1 MGLKHVT
8 TVEQLADKKLLSTLM
23 ARAAEL
29 QAMPL
34 HEYPKPLQDLT
45 ICTLFFEPSTR
56 TRLSFETAIQNLGGH
71 LISVENA
78 GTSSSGV
85 KGETLEDTIKTINC
99 YADGIVIRHP
109 EVGSA
114 EEAAKVSDV
123 PIINA
128 GDGAGLHP
136 TQGLLDLYT
145 IQKSKGKI
153 DGLKVAMVGDL
164 LNSRCVHSLVELL
177 ALYKIEL
184 FLLAPPELKIPES
197 YLKLLK
203 KEGITYHEY
212 EKWEDVIGKVDM
224 LYMTRV
230 QKERFKFIED
240 YRAIKDSYILTLDLV
255 KQMKKDA
262 IIMSPLP
269 RVNEIEFSIDSDP
282 RAIYFQE
289 VRNGLYARMA
299 LLEHI
304 FAN

>member
-1 MGLKHVT
+1 VSLKHVT
-8 TVEQLADKKLLSTLM
+8 TVEQLADKKLLSRLM
-23 ARAAEL
+23 TRAAEL

-78 GTSSSGV
+78 GSSSSGV
-85 KGETLEDTIKTINC
+85 KGETLEDTIRTINC

-114 EEAAKVSDV
+114 EQAVKVSDV

-136 TQGLLDLYT
+136 TQGFLDLYT
-145 IQKSKGKI
+145 IQKSRGKI

-164 LNSRCVHSLVELL
+164 LNSRCVHSLIELL
-177 ALYKIEL
+177 ALYKVEL
-184 FLLAPPELKIPES
+184 FLLAPPELKIPDS

-203 KEGITYHEY
+203 KQGIPYHEY
-212 EKWEDVIGKVDM
+212 EKWEDVINKVDM

-240 YRAIKDSYILTLDLV
+240 YQAIKDSYILTLDLV
-255 KQMKKDA
+255 QQMKKDA
-262 IIMSPLP
+262 VIMSPLP
-269 RVNEIEFSIDSDP
+269 RVNEIEFSVDDDP

-304 FAN
+304 FTN